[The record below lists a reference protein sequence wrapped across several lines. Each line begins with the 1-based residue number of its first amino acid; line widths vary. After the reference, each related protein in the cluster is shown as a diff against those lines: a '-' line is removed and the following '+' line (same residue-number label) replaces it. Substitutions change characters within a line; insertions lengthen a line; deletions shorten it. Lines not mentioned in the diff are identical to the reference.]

1 MERHVFGEDC
11 WVYELT
17 GKNLSRS
24 IMLMSRH
31 DMVAAEGRWEH
42 DPFGGE
48 IIDGKLWGRRT
59 VDTKT
64 PLFAEFSALKELLL
78 ERWTPSC
85 NGFLVSSSTWR
96 FSPECGGGGV
106 RPPPEPPG
114 AGHVRPPSSPLQI
127 SHGLYNPDKRIPS
140 LWTNAPGCDR
150 LSSRKP
156 GASRYDMSSPR
167 RPSGTAE
174 GTLRTGVGRLSIAQ
188 DL

>member
-1 MERHVFGEDC
+1 MLDVSSAAIRWSRCWEMRWSPKPWKLDLPSRYFSDGMEET
-11 WVYELT
+11 YT
-17 GKNLSRS
+17 GDDTVKKITRCS
-24 IMLMSRH
+24 IILYC
-31 DMVAAEGRWEH
+31 
-42 DPFGGE
+42 
-48 IIDGKLWGRRT
+48 LL
-59 VDTKT
+59 
-64 PLFAEFSALKELLL
+64 LFAEFSALKELLL
-78 ERWTPSC
+78 EGRTPSC
-85 NGFLVSSSTWR
+85 NVFLVSSSTWR

-127 SHGLYNPDKRIPS
+127 SHGLYNPYKRIPS

-167 RPSGTAE
+167 RPSDTAE
-174 GTLRTGVGRLSIAQ
+174 GTLRIGCGRLSIAR

>member
-78 ERWTPSC
+78 EGWTPSC
-85 NGFLVSSSTWR
+85 NVFLVSSSTWR

-106 RPPPEPPG
+106 RPPPEPQVW
-114 AGHVRPPSSPLQI
+114 AMFAHL
-127 SHGLYNPDKRIPS
+127 
-140 LWTNAPGCDR
+140 APHCKFPMNFITRTKG
-150 LSSRKP
+150 
-156 GASRYDMSSPR
+156 SPR
-167 RPSGTAE
+167 SGRTRPDVIDYPLGNRE
-174 GTLRTGVGRLSIAQ
+174 HRGMI
-188 DL
+188 